1 MMFSDLYV
9 ILGGAVA
16 LLLGLL
22 GVWKGGKSAGRKDEQ
37 NDQMRRR
44 VKAQEKHKDKV
55 DEVDSLDAA
64 ALDKR
69 GRRWL
74 RDPDA

>member
-22 GVWKGGKSAGRKDEQ
+22 GVWKGGKSAGRKQERLEATEKDHE
-37 NDQMRRR
+37 NADRIRDDVRRNR
-44 VKAQEKHKDKV
+44 ADRLRQFD
-55 DEVDSLDAA
+55 DA
-64 ALDKR
+64 
-69 GRRWL
+69 GY
-74 RDPDA
+74 RD

>member
-22 GVWKGGKSAGRKDEQ
+22 GVWKGGKSAGRKEERLKATEKDHE
-37 NDQMRRR
+37 NADRIRDDVRRNR
-44 VKAQEKHKDKV
+44 ADRLRQFD
-55 DEVDSLDAA
+55 DA
-64 ALDKR
+64 
-69 GRRWL
+69 GY
-74 RDPDA
+74 RD